1 MLPRKYKLRREND
14 FKKIFKQ
21 GKHYQKDFIR
31 IRFLKNNLNF
41 SRFAFVV
48 GTKISKK
55 ATQRNKIRR
64 QLEEIIRLNLNQI
77 KTSFDIIILVELAII
92 EKNYKQ
98 IEKVSIDLLKESKL
112 IA

>member
-1 MLPRKYKLRREND
+1 
-14 FKKIFKQ
+14 
-21 GKHYQKDFIR
+21 
-31 IRFLKNNLNF
+31 LKNNLNF

-48 GTKISKK
+48 GIKISKK

-77 KTSFDIIILVELAII
+77 KTSFDIIVLVELAII
-92 EKNYKQ
+92 EKNYQQ
-98 IEKVSIDLLKESKL
+98 IERALIDLLKESKL